1 MGNLNHFC
9 FRWKWSIKQPI
20 IAGRKRRSLAEQS
33 GELIKKEV
41 IGDLLEEAYSKI
53 VKSLEDQR
61 LREEENYNNI
71 FDEENPDE

>member
-1 MGNLNHFC
+1 VGNLNHFC

-61 LREEENYNNI
+61 LRKEENNDI
-71 FDEENPDE
+71 FDEEDPDE

>member
-1 MGNLNHFC
+1 MM
-9 FRWKWSIKQPI
+9 
-20 IAGRKRRSLAEQS
+20 
-33 GELIKKEV
+33 KKEV

-61 LREEENYNNI
+61 LREQENYNNI

>member
-1 MGNLNHFC
+1 VGNLNHFC